1 MGGKIHEATNQICN
15 KRKQRLDTKGFY
27 DYMIKA
33 DLFADMTLKALEERI
48 RTLKMVGKIVNK
60 EFNDADLYYIGKE
73 NFF

>member
-15 KRKQRLDTKGFY
+15 KRKQRL
-27 DYMIKA
+27 YMIKA

-60 EFNDADLYYIGKE
+60 EFNDADLYYIGKK

>member
-1 MGGKIHEATNQICN
+1 
-15 KRKQRLDTKGFY
+15 
-27 DYMIKA
+27 MIKA